1 MSEFAIRAEGLGKKF
16 RLGERERYMALRD
29 TLTRAASAPFRAL
42 SRLASGQSSLRRT
55 ERKEF
60 WSLTDVCFEIAPGEV
75 VGLIGRNGAGKSTL
89 LKILAGLL
97 RPSAG
102 RVRIE
107 PEGTPAGRRLAVGWA
122 GPDLSLYGELTA
134 EENLRFFR
142 TAGGRDAALP
152 EIRRRLVEVGLAEDA
167 MGRRVE
173 EYSTGMK
180 QRLRIAFARLFDP
193 AVLILDEPM
202 IGLDPEGR
210 ETIARV
216 VAAARRDGVVILASN
231 DERDFV
237 APEQRIEMGAGRR
250 AT

>member
-1 MSEFAIRAEGLGKKF
+1 MPTTTILAEKLSKSFSGTPLFSDLSFKAAGGLVAVAGANGSGKTTF
-16 RLGERERYMALRD
+16 
-29 TLTRAASAPFRAL
+29 
-42 SRLASGQSSLRRT
+42 
-55 ERKEF
+55 
-60 WSLTDVCFEIAPGEV
+60 
-75 VGLIGRNGAGKSTL
+75 

-107 PEGTPAGRRLAVGWA
+107 PEATPAQRRLTVGWA

-134 EENLRFFR
+134 EENLLFFR
-142 TAGGRDAALP
+142 TAGGRDVALP
-152 EIRRRLVEVGLAEDA
+152 EIRRRLAEVGLAEEA
-167 MGRRVE
+167 MRRRVE

-193 AVLILDEPM
+193 TVLILDEPM

-210 ETIARV
+210 ETIARAI
-216 VAAARRDGVVILASN
+216 AAARQTGVVILASN

-237 APEQRIEMGAGRR
+237 APEQRIELGLGRQR
-250 AT
+250 P

>member
-1 MSEFAIRAEGLGKKF
+1 MPTTTISAEKLSKSFSGTPLFSDLSFSAAGGLVAVAGANGSGKTTF
-16 RLGERERYMALRD
+16 
-29 TLTRAASAPFRAL
+29 
-42 SRLASGQSSLRRT
+42 
-55 ERKEF
+55 
-60 WSLTDVCFEIAPGEV
+60 
-75 VGLIGRNGAGKSTL
+75 

-102 RVRIE
+102 RVRVE
-107 PEGTPAGRRLAVGWA
+107 PAATPDARRLAVGWA

-152 EIRRRLVEVGLAEDA
+152 DIRRRLAEVGLAEEA

-173 EYSTGMK
+173 EFSTGMK